1 MEIRRELDAVTWNY
15 QLYHYLNRCL
25 LSLWTTSKAYDYKH
39 KVDSPQDAEP
49 NQRPNPK

>member
-1 MEIRRELDAVTWNY
+1 MLLLGIISFIIISIVVF
-15 QLYHYLNRCL
+15 

-49 NQRPNPK
+49 NQHSNPK

>member
-1 MEIRRELDAVTWNY
+1 MLLIGIISFIIISIVVF
-15 QLYHYLNRCL
+15 